1 MSASVPH
8 LLLIACGPGAAWPA
22 LSARL
27 DRTIA
32 PTPIDELCFALGTGG
47 VRADVVTATLALCD
61 ERRLLSAPAL
71 DEPVHHASYNN
82 ELVVD
87 FFTEKERPKC
97 RVHLFGLVSAA
108 DASASE
114 LLVNVS
120 AELAAKEIH
129 VVVHAVIEGAPGAPR
144 SVQAA
149 LDELVQ
155 RIEGKATI
163 ATVVGRDRVIGDDV
177 SWEELLGFHHAVV
190 MDHEGRNAE
199 SARDALALAYTAGE
213 DDATVAPTRIEGY
226 PGANGDL
233 CAEFGDNDG
242 DVPIWEWQGAD
253 VALFAFAHGHGLG
266 RLAAIL
272 ARSGLPEDVA
282 ARVAVRGR
290 AVFAFRPEWSAT
302 LARMGERPGPVV
314 VDTAHAG
321 PTLASRAQA
330 AGLRVLRLADEA
342 HQTLAGFV
350 LDGECVPIGE
360 RVTAVSAAEALELV
374 RHRVLEGEAGLILGC
389 VGRAEGAEV
398 HAQALIDAVLEKGGG
413 ALVVVADEEAMC
425 AGLLGAAST
434 FAAPAEAAA
443 SGAGGAHTRCA
454 ALHEAFVASLLGAGG
469 AGPSP

>member
-8 LLLIACGPGAAWPA
+8 LLLIACGPDAAWPA

-27 DRTIA
+27 DRTLA
-32 PTPIDELCFALGTGG
+32 AAPIDELCFTLGTGG
-47 VRADVVTATLALCD
+47 ARADVVAATLALCD
-61 ERRLLSAPAL
+61 ERRLLTAPAL

-108 DASASE
+108 DAGASE
-114 LLVNVS
+114 LLVNVI

-129 VVVHAVIEGAPGAPR
+129 VVVHAVLEGASGAPR
-144 SVQAA
+144 SVQGA

-213 DDATVAPTRIEGY
+213 DDASVAPTRIEGY

-242 DVPIWEWQGAD
+242 DVPVWEWQGAD

-272 ARSGLPEDVA
+272 ARSGLPEEVA

-302 LARMGERPGPVV
+302 IARIGDRAGAVV
-314 VDTAHAG
+314 IDTAHVG
-321 PTLASRAQA
+321 PTLASRMDA
-330 AGLRVLRLADEA
+330 AGQRVLRIADEA
-342 HQTLAGFV
+342 HHTLAGFV
-350 LDGECVPIGE
+350 LDGERTPIGE
-360 RVTAVSAAEALELV
+360 RVTTVSAAEALELA

-389 VGRAEGAEV
+389 VGRAEGADV
-398 HAQALIDAVLEKGGG
+398 HVQALIDAVLEKGGG
-413 ALVVVADEEAMC
+413 ALVVVAGDETVR
-425 AGLLGAAST
+425 AGLFGAAS
-434 FAAPAEAAA
+434 AAVAALAEAPG
-443 SGAGGAHTRCA
+443 SSGAHTRCA
-454 ALHEAFVASLLGAGG
+454 ALHEAFVASLLRPGAAG
-469 AGPSP
+469 GPSP